1 MHLAAQPV
9 RTGKRRAG
17 GIAFPGG
24 EGAAE
29 ITEEI
34 ALRWTGGS
42 ERYDCVTPWTAD
54 ARAAKQGMVTLAKL
68 RVRPGDT
75 VKSGMGRQNQ
85 RKHQNSPPVKAERAD
100 KTSGNIIT
108 VRPQKQNGRTKSA
121 KTSE

>member
-1 MHLAAQPV
+1 M

-42 ERYDCVTPWTAD
+42 ERYACVTPGTAD
-54 ARAAKQGMVTLAKL
+54 ARAAKQGMVTLVKH
-68 RVRPGDT
+68 RDRPGDT

-100 KTSGNIIT
+100 KTGGNIRI
-108 VRPQKQNGRTKSA
+108 VRPEKRSGRTKPVE
-121 KTSE
+121 TSE